1 MNKLFEL
8 LKFKI
13 KSTIN
18 LEKIKK
24 MKKINLLFF
33 GFIFLY
39 FGFSLTFS
47 ITMITDGAINA
58 TKEYGLT
65 FYLIPL
71 FFVMISFFLFQL
83 SIFNTKSIMYSA
95 RDNDLLL
102 SLPIPSKSILFS
114 RVLITLLWS
123 FLISLFIMLPMLITY
138 AVRVGV
144 SFDFVIMSL
153 VTLIIL
159 PIIPTILASIFG
171 YLIAFLTTKSNA
183 SKWIEYVLSLGM
195 ILFFVLIFSNIESIL
210 MYVVNNFDK
219 IENFIKYGF
228 YSIYLVIEMF
238 SKSSYLSLILCLII
252 NFGLFFIFL
261 HALNLNYKKLLSLL
275 NEKKT
280 KTKFQLK
287 KLKHTQAKQILFFK
301 EAKRYFSSPIY
312 VFNTLFGVIIML
324 ISSLAV
330 FFTDKKDIINL
341 IKEGG
346 LNLNL
351 FSVVILM
358 VTFIAFLSNTSC
370 ASISIEGKNLWILKS
385 LPIKLKSIIVTKVM
399 FNFIVMIIP
408 IIISIFAFSF
418 VFGFSMIEM
427 LFLILVAIISLGCS
441 SMFGIIINLKFP
453 KLDAI
458 DDTVV
463 VKRSL
468 SVIIAT
474 VLPLILI
481 MTLGTIYPFIE
492 KYISLNNYLIILFSI
507 VFVLNIVQIIIINT
521 WAPKRLQEI
530 N

>member
-1 MNKLFEL
+1 
-8 LKFKI
+8 
-13 KSTIN
+13 
-18 LEKIKK
+18 
-24 MKKINLLFF
+24 
-33 GFIFLY
+33 
-39 FGFSLTFS
+39 
-47 ITMITDGAINA
+47 
-58 TKEYGLT
+58 
-65 FYLIPL
+65 
-71 FFVMISFFLFQL
+71 
-83 SIFNTKSIMYSA
+83 
-95 RDNDLLL
+95 
-102 SLPIPSKSILFS
+102 
-114 RVLITLLWS
+114 
-123 FLISLFIMLPMLITY
+123 MLI
-138 AVRVGV
+138 G
-144 SFDFVIMSL
+144 
-153 VTLIIL
+153 
-159 PIIPTILASIFG
+159 
-171 YLIAFLTTKSNA
+171 
-183 SKWIEYVLSLGM
+183 
-195 ILFFVLIFSNIESIL
+195 
-210 MYVVNNFDK
+210 
-219 IENFIKYGF
+219 
-228 YSIYLVIEMF
+228 
-238 SKSSYLSLILCLII
+238 
-252 NFGLFFIFL
+252 
-261 HALNLNYKKLLSLL
+261 
-275 NEKKT
+275 
-280 KTKFQLK
+280 
-287 KLKHTQAKQILFFK
+287 
-301 EAKRYFSSPIY
+301 
-312 VFNTLFGVIIML
+312 
-324 ISSLAV
+324 SLAV

-481 MTLGTIYPFIE
+481 MTLGTIFPFIE